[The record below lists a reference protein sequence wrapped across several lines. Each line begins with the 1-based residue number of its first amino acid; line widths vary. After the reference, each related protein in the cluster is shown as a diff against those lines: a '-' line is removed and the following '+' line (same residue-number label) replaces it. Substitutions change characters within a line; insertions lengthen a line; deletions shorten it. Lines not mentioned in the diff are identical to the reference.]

1 MRVFLLA
8 ALWLAFPAHADLY
21 RWVDRETGTV
31 KFSNT
36 PPPWYGDPE
45 RERGAPAVEVL
56 RYAPRGTAPKPSP
69 EAEGAAAA
77 ARAIAALE
85 ARWTELLKFFV
96 SLPPST
102 DFSRA
107 GPGFR
112 QQIDAYQAL
121 SADLDRLD
129 PAGAQRRRAQEAGV
143 VDNIRRGLQ
152 AQLGEKPA
160 PKPPPPGEQR

>member
-1 MRVFLLA
+1 MRVFLLVA
-8 ALWLAFPAHADLY
+8 VWLAFPAHADLY

-56 RYAPRGTAPKPSP
+56 RYRGTAPKPSP

-85 ARWTELLKFFV
+85 ARWVELLKFFA
-96 SLPPST
+96 SLPPTT

-129 PAGAQRRRAQEAGV
+129 PGGAQRRRAQEAGV
-143 VDNIRRGLQ
+143 VDTIRRGLQ
-152 AQLGEKPA
+152 AQLGEKPV
-160 PKPPPPGEQR
+160 PKPPPPQ

>member
-8 ALWLAFPAHADLY
+8 VLWLAFPAHADLY

-45 RERGAPAVEVL
+45 KERGAPAVEVL
-56 RYAPRGTAPKPSP
+56 RYRSPGAASKPSP

-85 ARWTELLKFFV
+85 ARWTELLRFFA

-107 GPGFR
+107 GPEFR
-112 QQIDAYQAL
+112 QQINAYQAL
-121 SADLDRLD
+121 SAELDRLD
-129 PAGAQRRRAQEAGV
+129 PAGAQRRRTQEAGIM
-143 VDNIRRGLQ
+143 DAIRRGLQ
-152 AQLGEKPA
+152 AQLGEKPV
-160 PKPPPPGEQR
+160 PKPPPPQ

>member
-1 MRVFLLA
+1 MLFA
-8 ALWLAFPAHADLY
+8 AASAHADLY

-45 RERGAPAVEVL
+45 KERGAPAVEVL
-56 RYAPRGTAPKPSP
+56 RYRTPGAASKPSP

-85 ARWTELLKFFV
+85 ARWTELLRFFA

-112 QQIDAYQAL
+112 QQIEAYQAL
-121 SADLDRLD
+121 FAELDRLD
-129 PAGAQRRRAQEAGV
+129 PAGAQRRRTQEAGIM
-143 VDNIRRGLQ
+143 DAIRRGLQ
-152 AQLGEKPA
+152 AQLGEKPV
-160 PKPPPPGEQR
+160 PKPPPPQ